1 MEDFKLQKML
11 KREWISIEKQVD
23 IKEKKILLM
32 IKKGYNDIDIV
43 LNNYYLISELIKL
56 NNTDSDYYIYINII
70 LPYIVKN
77 YLKYIKYTI
86 KPNKIKKKLS
96 SKDFIR
102 LNNSNLNIDN
112 SIDIIVILILKKL
125 ITL

>member
-86 KPNKIKKKLS
+86 KPNKIKKK
-96 SKDFIR
+96 
-102 LNNSNLNIDN
+102 
-112 SIDIIVILILKKL
+112 
-125 ITL
+125 